1 MGLLLLFFLIFI
13 LFSSNPF
20 DRVFPVPLNGRDLNP
35 LLQDPGLIIHPPML
49 YIGYVGTSVPFVF
62 AISVLLHGS
71 INIEWISWLRK
82 WVISSWMFL
91 TIGISLGSWWAYHE
105 LGWGGWWFWDPV
117 ENASFMPWLAITA
130 LLHSLIVSEKRG
142 IFINWSILLSILTF
156 SLSLLGTFL
165 VRSGILVSVHAF
177 ANDPER
183 GLYILIFLTAII
195 GSSLAL
201 YFLKSRNLIFHKQ
214 YSVSSKEFLLLL
226 NNLFLTITTFA
237 ILIGT
242 LYPLVT
248 SSLNLGKISVGAP
261 YFNFIF
267 SALTLPIVFL
277 MSPAIYSSW
286 SKSNHKI
293 LVKKLSYI
301 LFYSIIISYLFLSIY
316 YETDILIV
324 YLAMFLAVFTILS
337 SVIKIFQVSKI
348 SNGKKIIEKIINI
361 PASSLA
367 NLLSHIGIGVLI
379 IGITIS
385 NYYSIQKEIVMNK
398 NSEVMISNVSI
409 KFVDVQTKF
418 SKNYTSQVGI
428 FDAYLD
434 NNYLVSF
441 FPEKRTYSVQKN
453 VMTEA
458 AIDSSLFRDIYL
470 ALGENIGKDSWV
482 VRIYYKPY
490 IQFLWYGVGLMILG
504 GLFGIFGRNKI
515 EKKLL
520 MLHKL
525 SVLPILIFL
534 VILYFLYSGLNKDP
548 TLIPSPL
555 IGKAMPTF
563 SSITLIDN
571 QKINNNDLLG
581 EMHILNVWGSWC
593 YACSIEHKH
602 LIDIYSRGTIKIYGL
617 NYKDNRSS
625 ALEWLK
631 VRGNP
636 YKHNIYDN
644 KGNIAIDFGVYGA
657 PETFLIDKKGII
669 IHKHVGPIDEN
680 YYNKVILPNLK

>member
-1 MGLLLLFFLIFI
+1 MINELGNIFLSISATLSLCMFGIIFLKNSLASDTRLLLCRNFSYITSALIAISFFVLAFAFLTDDFSLRYVANNSNINLESIYKFSAVWGAHEGSILLWVFVMSVWCSLIALFSKNMPKEIVADMLSIMGLLLLFFLIFI

-20 DRVFPVPLNGRDLNP
+20 DRIFPIPSNGRDLNP

-62 AISVLLHGS
+62 AIAILLNEK
-71 INIEWISWLRK
+71 IKIEWISWLRK

-91 TIGISLGSWWAYHE
+91 TVGISLGSWWAYHE

-183 GLYILIFLTAII
+183 GLYILLFLTIII
-195 GSSLAL
+195 GSSLTL
-201 YFLKSRNLIFHKQ
+201 YFLKSKSLIFYKE

-267 SALTLPIVFL
+267 AALTLPIVFL
-277 MSPAIYSSW
+277 MSPAIFSTW
-286 SKSNHKI
+286 NKSNYKR
-293 LVKKLSYI
+293 LVKKLGFI
-301 LFYSIIISYLFLSIY
+301 LFYSIIIAYVFLNIY
-316 YETDILIV
+316 YDSDIFIV
-324 YLAMFLAVFTILS
+324 CLAIALAIFTILS
-337 SVIKIFQVSKI
+337 SVLKIYQVSKI
-348 SNGKKIIEKIINI
+348 SDGKKIIQKICNI
-361 PASSLA
+361 PSSSLS

-379 IGITIS
+379 IGITVS
-385 NYYSIQKEIVMNK
+385 NYYSIHKEIVMNK
-398 NSEVMISNVSI
+398 NSEITIKDVSI
-409 KFVDVQTKF
+409 KFIDVQTKL
-418 SKNYTSQVGI
+418 SKNYSSQVGV
-428 FDAYLD
+428 FDAYQD
-434 NNYLVSF
+434 NNYFISF
-441 FPEKRTYSVQKN
+441 FPEKRTYNIQKN
-453 VMTEA
+453 IMTEA
-458 AIDSSLFRDIYL
+458 AIDSNLFRDIYV
-470 ALGENIGKDSWV
+470 ALGEKIGIDSWV

-515 EKKLL
+515 VKKL
-520 MLHKL
+520 
-525 SVLPILIFL
+525 
-534 VILYFLYSGLNKDP
+534 
-548 TLIPSPL
+548 T
-555 IGKAMPTF
+555 
-563 SSITLIDN
+563 
-571 QKINNNDLLG
+571 
-581 EMHILNVWGSWC
+581 NV
-593 YACSIEHKH
+593 K
-602 LIDIYSRGTIKIYGL
+602 
-617 NYKDNRSS
+617 
-625 ALEWLK
+625 
-631 VRGNP
+631 
-636 YKHNIYDN
+636 
-644 KGNIAIDFGVYGA
+644 
-657 PETFLIDKKGII
+657 
-669 IHKHVGPIDEN
+669 
-680 YYNKVILPNLK
+680 

>member
-1 MGLLLLFFLIFI
+1 MINELGNIFLSISATLSLCMFGIIFLKNRLASDTRLLLCRNFSYITSVLIAISFFVLAYAFLTDDFSLRYVANNSNINLESIYKFSAVWGAHEGSILLWVFVMSIWCSLIAIFSKSMPKVIVADMLSIMGLLLLFFLIFI

-20 DRVFPVPLNGRDLNP
+20 DRIFPIPSNGRDLNP

-62 AISVLLHGS
+62 AIAILLNEK
-71 INIEWISWLRK
+71 IKIEWISWLRK

-91 TIGISLGSWWAYHE
+91 TVGISLGSWWAYYE

-183 GLYILIFLTAII
+183 GLYILLFLTIII
-195 GSSLAL
+195 GSSLTL
-201 YFLKSRNLIFHKQ
+201 YFLKSKSLIFYKE

-267 SALTLPIVFL
+267 AALTLPIVFL
-277 MSPAIYSSW
+277 MSPAIFSSW
-286 SKSNHKI
+286 SKSNYKR
-293 LVKKLSYI
+293 LVKKLGFI
-301 LFYSIIISYLFLSIY
+301 LFYSIIIAYVFLNIY
-316 YETDILIV
+316 YDSDIFIV
-324 YLAMFLAVFTILS
+324 CLAIALAIFTILS
-337 SVIKIFQVSKI
+337 SVLKIYQVSKI
-348 SNGKKIIEKIINI
+348 SDGKKIIQKICNI
-361 PASSLA
+361 PSSSLS

-379 IGITIS
+379 IGITVS
-385 NYYSIQKEIVMNK
+385 NYYSIHKEIVMNK
-398 NSEVMISNVSI
+398 NSEITIKDVSI
-409 KFVDVQTKF
+409 KFVDVQTKL
-418 SKNYTSQVGI
+418 SKNYSSQVGV
-428 FDAYLD
+428 FDAYQD
-434 NNYLVSF
+434 NNYFISF
-441 FPEKRTYSVQKN
+441 FPEKRTYNIQKN
-453 VMTEA
+453 IMTEA
-458 AIDSSLFRDIYL
+458 AIDSNLFRDIYV
-470 ALGENIGKDSWV
+470 ALGENIGIDSWV

-515 EKKLL
+515 VKKL
-520 MLHKL
+520 
-525 SVLPILIFL
+525 
-534 VILYFLYSGLNKDP
+534 
-548 TLIPSPL
+548 T
-555 IGKAMPTF
+555 
-563 SSITLIDN
+563 
-571 QKINNNDLLG
+571 
-581 EMHILNVWGSWC
+581 NV
-593 YACSIEHKH
+593 
-602 LIDIYSRGTIKIYGL
+602 T
-617 NYKDNRSS
+617 
-625 ALEWLK
+625 
-631 VRGNP
+631 
-636 YKHNIYDN
+636 
-644 KGNIAIDFGVYGA
+644 
-657 PETFLIDKKGII
+657 
-669 IHKHVGPIDEN
+669 
-680 YYNKVILPNLK
+680 

>member
-1 MGLLLLFFLIFI
+1 MINELGNIFLSISATLSLCMFGIIFLKNSLASDTRLLLCRNFSYITSALIAISFFVLAFAFLTDDFSLRYVANNSNINLESIYKFSAVWGAHEGSILLWVFVMSVWCSLIAIFSKNMPKAIVADMLSIMGLLLLFFLIFI

-20 DRVFPVPLNGRDLNP
+20 DRIFPIPSNGRDLNP

-62 AISVLLHGS
+62 AIAILLNEK
-71 INIEWISWLRK
+71 IKIEWISWLRK

-91 TIGISLGSWWAYHE
+91 TVGISLGSWWAYHE

-183 GLYILIFLTAII
+183 GLYILLFLTIII
-195 GSSLAL
+195 GSSLTL
-201 YFLKSRNLIFHKQ
+201 YFLKSKSLIFYKE

-267 SALTLPIVFL
+267 AALTLPIVFL
-277 MSPAIYSSW
+277 MSPAIFSTW
-286 SKSNHKI
+286 SKSNYKR
-293 LVKKLSYI
+293 LVKKLGFI
-301 LFYSIIISYLFLSIY
+301 LFYSIIIAYVFLNIY
-316 YETDILIV
+316 YDSDIFIV
-324 YLAMFLAVFTILS
+324 CLAIALAIFTILS
-337 SVIKIFQVSKI
+337 SVLKIYQVSKI
-348 SNGKKIIEKIINI
+348 SDGKKIIQKICNI
-361 PASSLA
+361 PSSSLS

-379 IGITIS
+379 IGITVS
-385 NYYSIQKEIVMNK
+385 NYYSIHKEIVMNK
-398 NSEVMISNVSI
+398 NSEITIKDVSI
-409 KFVDVQTKF
+409 KFIDVQTKL
-418 SKNYTSQVGI
+418 SKNYSSQVGV
-428 FDAYLD
+428 FDAYQD
-434 NNYLVSF
+434 NNYFISF
-441 FPEKRTYSVQKN
+441 FPEKRTYNIQKN
-453 VMTEA
+453 IMTEA
-458 AIDSSLFRDIYL
+458 AIDSNLFRDIYV
-470 ALGENIGKDSWV
+470 ALGEKIGIDSWV

-515 EKKLL
+515 VKKL
-520 MLHKL
+520 
-525 SVLPILIFL
+525 
-534 VILYFLYSGLNKDP
+534 
-548 TLIPSPL
+548 T
-555 IGKAMPTF
+555 
-563 SSITLIDN
+563 
-571 QKINNNDLLG
+571 
-581 EMHILNVWGSWC
+581 NV
-593 YACSIEHKH
+593 K
-602 LIDIYSRGTIKIYGL
+602 
-617 NYKDNRSS
+617 
-625 ALEWLK
+625 
-631 VRGNP
+631 
-636 YKHNIYDN
+636 
-644 KGNIAIDFGVYGA
+644 
-657 PETFLIDKKGII
+657 
-669 IHKHVGPIDEN
+669 
-680 YYNKVILPNLK
+680 

>member
-1 MGLLLLFFLIFI
+1 MINELGNIFLSISATLSLCMFGIIFLKNRLASDARLLLCRNFSYITSTLIAISFFVLAYAFLTDDFSLRYVANNSNINLESIYKFSAVWGAHEGSILLWVFVMSVWCSLIAIFSKSMPKAIVADMLSIMGLLLLFFLIFI

-20 DRVFPVPLNGRDLNP
+20 DRIFPIPSNGRDLNP

-62 AISVLLHGS
+62 AIAILLNEK
-71 INIEWISWLRK
+71 IKIEWISWLRK

-91 TIGISLGSWWAYHE
+91 TVGISLGSWWAYHE

-183 GLYILIFLTAII
+183 GLYILLFLTIII
-195 GSSLAL
+195 GSSLTL
-201 YFLKSRNLIFHKQ
+201 YFLKSKSLIFYKE

-267 SALTLPIVFL
+267 AALTLPIVFL
-277 MSPAIYSSW
+277 MSPAIFSSW
-286 SKSNHKI
+286 SKSNYKR
-293 LVKKLSYI
+293 LVKKLGFI
-301 LFYSIIISYLFLSIY
+301 LFYSIIIAYVFLNIY
-316 YETDILIV
+316 YDSDIFIV
-324 YLAMFLAVFTILS
+324 CLAIALAIFTILS
-337 SVIKIFQVSKI
+337 SVLKIYQVSKI
-348 SNGKKIIEKIINI
+348 SDGKKIIQKICNI
-361 PASSLA
+361 PSSSLS

-379 IGITIS
+379 IGITVS
-385 NYYSIQKEIVMNK
+385 NYYSIHKEIVMNK
-398 NSEVMISNVSI
+398 NSEITIKDVSI
-409 KFVDVQTKF
+409 KFVDVQTKL
-418 SKNYTSQVGI
+418 SKNYSSQVGV
-428 FDAYLD
+428 FDAYQD
-434 NNYLVSF
+434 NNYFISF
-441 FPEKRTYSVQKN
+441 FPEKRTYNIQKN
-453 VMTEA
+453 IMTEA
-458 AIDSSLFRDIYL
+458 AIDSNLFRDIYV
-470 ALGENIGKDSWV
+470 ALGENIGIDSWV

-515 EKKLL
+515 VKKL
-520 MLHKL
+520 
-525 SVLPILIFL
+525 
-534 VILYFLYSGLNKDP
+534 
-548 TLIPSPL
+548 T
-555 IGKAMPTF
+555 
-563 SSITLIDN
+563 
-571 QKINNNDLLG
+571 
-581 EMHILNVWGSWC
+581 NV
-593 YACSIEHKH
+593 
-602 LIDIYSRGTIKIYGL
+602 T
-617 NYKDNRSS
+617 
-625 ALEWLK
+625 
-631 VRGNP
+631 
-636 YKHNIYDN
+636 
-644 KGNIAIDFGVYGA
+644 
-657 PETFLIDKKGII
+657 
-669 IHKHVGPIDEN
+669 
-680 YYNKVILPNLK
+680 

>member
-1 MGLLLLFFLIFI
+1 MINELGNIFLSISATLSLCMFGIIFLKNSLASDTRLLLCRNFSYITSALIAISFFVLAFAFLTDDFSLRYVANNSNINLESIYKFSAVWGAHEGSILLWVFVMSVWCSLIAIFSKNMPKAIVADMLSIMGLLLLFFLIFI

-20 DRVFPVPLNGRDLNP
+20 DRIFPIPSNGRDLNP

-62 AISVLLHGS
+62 AIAILLNEK
-71 INIEWISWLRK
+71 IKIEWISWLRK

-91 TIGISLGSWWAYHE
+91 TVGISLGSWWAYHE

-183 GLYILIFLTAII
+183 GLYILLFLTIII
-195 GSSLAL
+195 GSSLTL
-201 YFLKSRNLIFHKQ
+201 YFLKSKSLIFYKE

-267 SALTLPIVFL
+267 AALTLPIVFL
-277 MSPAIYSSW
+277 MSPAIFSAW
-286 SKSNHKI
+286 SKSNYKR
-293 LVKKLSYI
+293 LVKKLGFI
-301 LFYSIIISYLFLSIY
+301 LFYSIIIAYVFLNIY
-316 YETDILIV
+316 YDSDIFIV
-324 YLAMFLAVFTILS
+324 CLAIALAIFTILS
-337 SVIKIFQVSKI
+337 SVLKIYQVSKI
-348 SNGKKIIEKIINI
+348 SDGKKIIQKICNI
-361 PASSLA
+361 PSSSLS

-379 IGITIS
+379 IGITVS
-385 NYYSIQKEIVMNK
+385 NYYSIHKEIVMNK
-398 NSEVMISNVSI
+398 NSEITIKDVSI
-409 KFVDVQTKF
+409 KFIDVQTKL
-418 SKNYTSQVGI
+418 SKNYSSQVGV
-428 FDAYLD
+428 FDAYQD
-434 NNYLVSF
+434 NNYFISF
-441 FPEKRTYSVQKN
+441 FPEKRTYNIQKN
-453 VMTEA
+453 IMTEA
-458 AIDSSLFRDIYL
+458 AIDSNLFRDIYV
-470 ALGENIGKDSWV
+470 ALGENIGIDSWV

-515 EKKLL
+515 VKKL
-520 MLHKL
+520 
-525 SVLPILIFL
+525 
-534 VILYFLYSGLNKDP
+534 
-548 TLIPSPL
+548 T
-555 IGKAMPTF
+555 
-563 SSITLIDN
+563 
-571 QKINNNDLLG
+571 
-581 EMHILNVWGSWC
+581 NV
-593 YACSIEHKH
+593 
-602 LIDIYSRGTIKIYGL
+602 T
-617 NYKDNRSS
+617 
-625 ALEWLK
+625 
-631 VRGNP
+631 
-636 YKHNIYDN
+636 
-644 KGNIAIDFGVYGA
+644 
-657 PETFLIDKKGII
+657 
-669 IHKHVGPIDEN
+669 
-680 YYNKVILPNLK
+680 

>member
-1 MGLLLLFFLIFI
+1 MINELGNIFLSISATLSLCMFGIIFLKNRLASDARLLLCRNFSYITSTLIAISFFVLAYAFLTDDFSLRYVANNSNINLESIYKFSAVWGAHEGSILLWVFVMSVWCSLIAIFSKSMPKAIVADMLSIMGLLLLFFLIFI

-20 DRVFPVPLNGRDLNP
+20 DRIFPIPSNGRDLNP

-62 AISVLLHGS
+62 AIAILLNEK
-71 INIEWISWLRK
+71 IKIEWISWLRK

-91 TIGISLGSWWAYHE
+91 TVGISLGSWWAYHE

-183 GLYILIFLTAII
+183 GLYILLFLTIII
-195 GSSLAL
+195 GSSLTL
-201 YFLKSRNLIFHKQ
+201 YFLKSKSLIFYKE

-267 SALTLPIVFL
+267 AALTLPIVFL
-277 MSPAIYSSW
+277 MSPAIFSSW
-286 SKSNHKI
+286 SKSNHKR
-293 LVKKLSYI
+293 LVKKLGFI
-301 LFYSIIISYLFLSIY
+301 LFYSIIIAYVFLNIY
-316 YETDILIV
+316 YDSDIFIV
-324 YLAMFLAVFTILS
+324 CLAIALAIFTILS
-337 SVIKIFQVSKI
+337 SVLKIYQVSKI
-348 SNGKKIIEKIINI
+348 SDGKKIIQKICNI
-361 PASSLA
+361 PSSSLS

-379 IGITIS
+379 IGITVS
-385 NYYSIQKEIVMNK
+385 NYYSIHKEIVMNK
-398 NSEVMISNVSI
+398 NSEITIKDVSI
-409 KFVDVQTKF
+409 KFVDVQTKL
-418 SKNYTSQVGI
+418 SKNYSSQVGV
-428 FDAYLD
+428 FDAYQD
-434 NNYLVSF
+434 NNYFISF
-441 FPEKRTYSVQKN
+441 FPEKRTYNIQKN
-453 VMTEA
+453 IMTEA
-458 AIDSSLFRDIYL
+458 AIDSNLFRDIYV
-470 ALGENIGKDSWV
+470 ALGENIGIDSWV

-515 EKKLL
+515 VKKL
-520 MLHKL
+520 
-525 SVLPILIFL
+525 
-534 VILYFLYSGLNKDP
+534 
-548 TLIPSPL
+548 T
-555 IGKAMPTF
+555 
-563 SSITLIDN
+563 
-571 QKINNNDLLG
+571 
-581 EMHILNVWGSWC
+581 NV
-593 YACSIEHKH
+593 
-602 LIDIYSRGTIKIYGL
+602 T
-617 NYKDNRSS
+617 
-625 ALEWLK
+625 
-631 VRGNP
+631 
-636 YKHNIYDN
+636 
-644 KGNIAIDFGVYGA
+644 
-657 PETFLIDKKGII
+657 
-669 IHKHVGPIDEN
+669 
-680 YYNKVILPNLK
+680 

>member
-1 MGLLLLFFLIFI
+1 MINELGNIFLSISATLSLCMFGIIFLKNSLASDTRLLLCRNFSYITSALIAISFFVLAFAFLTDDFSLRYVANNSNINLESIYKFSAVWGAHEGSILLWVFVMSVWCSLIAIFSKSMPKAIVADMLSIMGLLLLFFLIFI

-20 DRVFPVPLNGRDLNP
+20 DRIFPIPSNGRDLNP

-62 AISVLLHGS
+62 AIAILLNEK
-71 INIEWISWLRK
+71 IKIEWISWLRK

-91 TIGISLGSWWAYHE
+91 TVGISLGSWWAYHE

-183 GLYILIFLTAII
+183 GLYILLFLTIII
-195 GSSLAL
+195 GSSLTL
-201 YFLKSRNLIFHKQ
+201 YFLKSKSLIFYKE

-267 SALTLPIVFL
+267 AALTLPIVFL
-277 MSPAIYSSW
+277 MSPAIFSTW
-286 SKSNHKI
+286 SKSNYKR
-293 LVKKLSYI
+293 LVKKLGFI
-301 LFYSIIISYLFLSIY
+301 LFYSIIIAYVFLNIY
-316 YETDILIV
+316 YDSDIFIV
-324 YLAMFLAVFTILS
+324 CLAIALAIFTILS
-337 SVIKIFQVSKI
+337 SVLKIYQVSKI
-348 SNGKKIIEKIINI
+348 SDGKKIIQKICNI
-361 PASSLA
+361 PSSSLS

-379 IGITIS
+379 IGITVS
-385 NYYSIQKEIVMNK
+385 NYYSIHKEIVMNK
-398 NSEVMISNVSI
+398 NSEITIKDVSI
-409 KFVDVQTKF
+409 KFIDVQTKL
-418 SKNYTSQVGI
+418 SKNYSSQVGV
-428 FDAYLD
+428 FDAYQD
-434 NNYLVSF
+434 NNYFISF
-441 FPEKRTYSVQKN
+441 FPEKRTYNIQKN
-453 VMTEA
+453 IMTEA
-458 AIDSSLFRDIYL
+458 AIDSNLFRDIYV
-470 ALGENIGKDSWV
+470 ALGEKIGIDSWV

-515 EKKLL
+515 VKKL
-520 MLHKL
+520 
-525 SVLPILIFL
+525 
-534 VILYFLYSGLNKDP
+534 
-548 TLIPSPL
+548 T
-555 IGKAMPTF
+555 
-563 SSITLIDN
+563 
-571 QKINNNDLLG
+571 
-581 EMHILNVWGSWC
+581 NV
-593 YACSIEHKH
+593 K
-602 LIDIYSRGTIKIYGL
+602 
-617 NYKDNRSS
+617 
-625 ALEWLK
+625 
-631 VRGNP
+631 
-636 YKHNIYDN
+636 
-644 KGNIAIDFGVYGA
+644 
-657 PETFLIDKKGII
+657 
-669 IHKHVGPIDEN
+669 
-680 YYNKVILPNLK
+680 

>member
-1 MGLLLLFFLIFI
+1 MINELGNIFLSISATLSLCMFGIIFLKNRLASDTRLLLCRNFSYITSVLIAISFFVLAYAFLTDDFSLRYVANNSNINLESIYKFSAVWGAHEGSILLWVFVMSVWCSLIAIFSKSMPKAIVADMLSIMGLLLLFFLIFI

-20 DRVFPVPLNGRDLNP
+20 DRIFPIPSNGRDLNP

-62 AISVLLHGS
+62 AIAILLNEK
-71 INIEWISWLRK
+71 IKIEWISWLRK

-91 TIGISLGSWWAYHE
+91 TVGISLGSWWAYHE

-183 GLYILIFLTAII
+183 GLYILLFLTIII
-195 GSSLAL
+195 GSSLTL
-201 YFLKSRNLIFHKQ
+201 YFLKSKSLIFYKE

-267 SALTLPIVFL
+267 AALTLPIVFL
-277 MSPAIYSSW
+277 MSPAIFSSW
-286 SKSNHKI
+286 SKSNYKR
-293 LVKKLSYI
+293 LVKKLGFI
-301 LFYSIIISYLFLSIY
+301 LFYSIIIAYVFLNIY
-316 YETDILIV
+316 YDSDIFIV
-324 YLAMFLAVFTILS
+324 CLAIALAIFTILS
-337 SVIKIFQVSKI
+337 SVLKIYQVSKI
-348 SNGKKIIEKIINI
+348 SDGKKIIQKICNI
-361 PASSLA
+361 PSSSLS

-379 IGITIS
+379 IGITVS
-385 NYYSIQKEIVMNK
+385 NYYSIHKEIVMNK
-398 NSEVMISNVSI
+398 NSEITIKDVSI
-409 KFVDVQTKF
+409 KFVDVQTKL
-418 SKNYTSQVGI
+418 SRNYSSQVGV
-428 FDAYLD
+428 FDAYQD
-434 NNYLVSF
+434 NNYFISF
-441 FPEKRTYSVQKN
+441 FPEKRTYNIQKN
-453 VMTEA
+453 IMTEA
-458 AIDSSLFRDIYL
+458 AIDSNLFRDIYV
-470 ALGENIGKDSWV
+470 ALGENIGIDSWV

-515 EKKLL
+515 VKKL
-520 MLHKL
+520 
-525 SVLPILIFL
+525 
-534 VILYFLYSGLNKDP
+534 
-548 TLIPSPL
+548 T
-555 IGKAMPTF
+555 
-563 SSITLIDN
+563 
-571 QKINNNDLLG
+571 
-581 EMHILNVWGSWC
+581 NV
-593 YACSIEHKH
+593 
-602 LIDIYSRGTIKIYGL
+602 T
-617 NYKDNRSS
+617 
-625 ALEWLK
+625 
-631 VRGNP
+631 
-636 YKHNIYDN
+636 
-644 KGNIAIDFGVYGA
+644 
-657 PETFLIDKKGII
+657 
-669 IHKHVGPIDEN
+669 
-680 YYNKVILPNLK
+680 

>member
-1 MGLLLLFFLIFI
+1 MINELGNIFLSISATLSLCMFGIIFLKNSLASDTRLLLCRNFSYITSALIAISFFVLAFAFLTDDFSLRYVANNSNINLESIYKFSAVWGAHEGSILLWVFVMSVWCSLIAIFSKNMPKAIVADMLSIMGLLLLFFLIFI

-20 DRVFPVPLNGRDLNP
+20 DRIFPIPSNGRDLNP

-62 AISVLLHGS
+62 AIAILLNEK
-71 INIEWISWLRK
+71 IKIEWISWLRK

-91 TIGISLGSWWAYHE
+91 TVGISLGSWWAYHE

-183 GLYILIFLTAII
+183 GLYILLFLTIII
-195 GSSLAL
+195 GSSLTL
-201 YFLKSRNLIFHKQ
+201 YFLKSKSLIFYKE

-267 SALTLPIVFL
+267 AALTLPIVFL
-277 MSPAIYSSW
+277 MSPAIFSTW
-286 SKSNHKI
+286 SKSNYKR
-293 LVKKLSYI
+293 LVKKLGFI
-301 LFYSIIISYLFLSIY
+301 LFYSIIIAYVFLNIY
-316 YETDILIV
+316 YDSDIFIV
-324 YLAMFLAVFTILS
+324 CLAIALAIFTILS
-337 SVIKIFQVSKI
+337 SVLKIYQVSKI
-348 SNGKKIIEKIINI
+348 SDGKKIIQKICNI
-361 PASSLA
+361 PSSSLS

-379 IGITIS
+379 IGITVS
-385 NYYSIQKEIVMNK
+385 NYYSIHKEIVMNK
-398 NSEVMISNVSI
+398 NSEITIKDVSI
-409 KFVDVQTKF
+409 KFIDVQTKL
-418 SKNYTSQVGI
+418 SKNYSSQVGV
-428 FDAYLD
+428 FDAYQD
-434 NNYLVSF
+434 NNYFISF
-441 FPEKRTYSVQKN
+441 FPEKRTYNIQKN
-453 VMTEA
+453 IMTEA
-458 AIDSSLFRDIYL
+458 AIDSNLFRDIYV
-470 ALGENIGKDSWV
+470 ALGENIGIDSWV

-515 EKKLL
+515 VKKL
-520 MLHKL
+520 
-525 SVLPILIFL
+525 
-534 VILYFLYSGLNKDP
+534 
-548 TLIPSPL
+548 T
-555 IGKAMPTF
+555 
-563 SSITLIDN
+563 
-571 QKINNNDLLG
+571 
-581 EMHILNVWGSWC
+581 NV
-593 YACSIEHKH
+593 
-602 LIDIYSRGTIKIYGL
+602 T
-617 NYKDNRSS
+617 
-625 ALEWLK
+625 
-631 VRGNP
+631 
-636 YKHNIYDN
+636 
-644 KGNIAIDFGVYGA
+644 
-657 PETFLIDKKGII
+657 
-669 IHKHVGPIDEN
+669 
-680 YYNKVILPNLK
+680 

>member
-1 MGLLLLFFLIFI
+1 MINELGNIFLSISATLSLCMFGIIFLKNSLASDTRLLLCRNFSYITSALIAISFFVLAFAFLTDDFSLRYVANNSNINLESIYKFSAVWGAHEGSILLWVFVMSVWCSLIAIFSKSMPKAIVADMLSIMGLLLLFFLIFI

-20 DRVFPVPLNGRDLNP
+20 DRIFPIPSNGRDLNP

-62 AISVLLHGS
+62 AIAILLNEK
-71 INIEWISWLRK
+71 IKIEWISWLRK

-91 TIGISLGSWWAYHE
+91 TVGISLGSWWAYHE

-183 GLYILIFLTAII
+183 GLYILLFLTIII
-195 GSSLAL
+195 GSSLTL
-201 YFLKSRNLIFHKQ
+201 YFLKSKSLIFYKE

-267 SALTLPIVFL
+267 AALTLPIVFL
-277 MSPAIYSSW
+277 MSPAIFSAW
-286 SKSNHKI
+286 SKSNYKR
-293 LVKKLSYI
+293 LVKKLGFI
-301 LFYSIIISYLFLSIY
+301 LFYSIIIAYVFLNIY
-316 YETDILIV
+316 YDSDIFIV
-324 YLAMFLAVFTILS
+324 CLAIALAIFTILS
-337 SVIKIFQVSKI
+337 SVLKIYQVSKI
-348 SNGKKIIEKIINI
+348 SDGKKIIQKICNI
-361 PASSLA
+361 PSSSLS

-379 IGITIS
+379 IGITVS
-385 NYYSIQKEIVMNK
+385 NYYSIHKEIVMNK
-398 NSEVMISNVSI
+398 NSEITIKDVSI
-409 KFVDVQTKF
+409 KFIDVQTKL
-418 SKNYTSQVGI
+418 SKNYSSQVGV
-428 FDAYLD
+428 FDAYQD
-434 NNYLVSF
+434 NNYFISF
-441 FPEKRTYSVQKN
+441 FPEKRTYNIQKN
-453 VMTEA
+453 IMTEA
-458 AIDSSLFRDIYL
+458 AIDSNLFRDIYV
-470 ALGENIGKDSWV
+470 ALGENIGIDSWV

-515 EKKLL
+515 VKKL
-520 MLHKL
+520 
-525 SVLPILIFL
+525 
-534 VILYFLYSGLNKDP
+534 
-548 TLIPSPL
+548 T
-555 IGKAMPTF
+555 
-563 SSITLIDN
+563 
-571 QKINNNDLLG
+571 
-581 EMHILNVWGSWC
+581 NV
-593 YACSIEHKH
+593 
-602 LIDIYSRGTIKIYGL
+602 T
-617 NYKDNRSS
+617 
-625 ALEWLK
+625 
-631 VRGNP
+631 
-636 YKHNIYDN
+636 
-644 KGNIAIDFGVYGA
+644 
-657 PETFLIDKKGII
+657 
-669 IHKHVGPIDEN
+669 
-680 YYNKVILPNLK
+680 

>member
-1 MGLLLLFFLIFI
+1 MINELGNIFLSISATLSLCMFGIIFLKNRLASDTRLLLCRNFSYITSTLIAISFFVLAYAFLTDDFSLRYVANNSNINLESIYKFSAVWGAHEGSILLWVFVMSVWCSLIAIFSKSMPKAIVADMLSIMGLLLLFFLIFI

-20 DRVFPVPLNGRDLNP
+20 DRIFPIPVNGRDLNP

-62 AISVLLHGS
+62 AIAILLNEK

-91 TIGISLGSWWAYHE
+91 TVGISLGSWWAYHE

-183 GLYILIFLTAII
+183 GLYILLFLTIII
-195 GSSLAL
+195 GSSLTL
-201 YFLKSRNLIFHKQ
+201 YFLKSKSLIFYKE
-214 YSVSSKEFLLLL
+214 YAISSKEFLLLL

-267 SALTLPIVFL
+267 AALTLPIVFL
-277 MSPAIYSSW
+277 MSPAIFSSW
-286 SKSNHKI
+286 SKSNYKSLI
-293 LVKKLSYI
+293 KKLGLI
-301 LFYSIIISYLFLSIY
+301 LFYSIIITYIFLNIY
-316 YETDILIV
+316 YESDIFIV
-324 YLAMFLAVFTILS
+324 CLAIALAIFTILS
-337 SVIKIFQVSKI
+337 SLLRIYQVSNI
-348 SNGKKIIEKIINI
+348 SNGKRIMQKILSI
-361 PASSLA
+361 PSSYLS

-379 IGITIS
+379 IGITVS
-385 NYYSIQKEIVMNK
+385 NYYSIHKEIVMTK
-398 NSEVMISNVSI
+398 NSEITINDVSI
-409 KFVDVQTKF
+409 KFVDVQTKL
-418 SKNYTSQVGI
+418 SKNYSSQVGV

-434 NNYLVSF
+434 NNYFISF
-441 FPEKRTYSVQKN
+441 FPEKRTYNIQKN
-453 VMTEA
+453 IMTEA
-458 AIDSSLFRDIYL
+458 AIDSDLFRDIYV

-504 GLFGIFGRNKI
+504 GLFGIFGRNKR
-515 EKKLL
+515 EKKLT
-520 MLHKL
+520 
-525 SVLPILIFL
+525 
-534 VILYFLYSGLNKDP
+534 N
-548 TLIPSPL
+548 
-555 IGKAMPTF
+555 A
-563 SSITLIDN
+563 
-571 QKINNNDLLG
+571 
-581 EMHILNVWGSWC
+581 
-593 YACSIEHKH
+593 A
-602 LIDIYSRGTIKIYGL
+602 
-617 NYKDNRSS
+617 
-625 ALEWLK
+625 
-631 VRGNP
+631 
-636 YKHNIYDN
+636 
-644 KGNIAIDFGVYGA
+644 
-657 PETFLIDKKGII
+657 
-669 IHKHVGPIDEN
+669 
-680 YYNKVILPNLK
+680 

>member
-1 MGLLLLFFLIFI
+1 MINELGNIFLSISATLSLCMFGIIFLKNRLASDARLLLCRNFSYITSTLIAISFFVLAYAFLTDDFSLRYVANNSNINLESIYKFSAVWGAHEGSILLWVFVMSVWCSLIAIFSKSMPKAIVADMLSIMGLLLLFFLIFI

-20 DRVFPVPLNGRDLNP
+20 DRIFPIPSNGRDLNP

-62 AISVLLHGS
+62 AIAVLLNEK
-71 INIEWISWLRK
+71 IKIEWISWLRK

-91 TIGISLGSWWAYHE
+91 TVGISLGSWWAYHE

-183 GLYILIFLTAII
+183 GLYILLFLTTII
-195 GSSLAL
+195 GSSLTL
-201 YFLKSRNLIFHKQ
+201 YFLKSKSLIFYKE

-267 SALTLPIVFL
+267 AALTLPIVFL
-277 MSPAIYSSW
+277 MSPAIFSSW
-286 SKSNHKI
+286 SKSNYKR
-293 LVKKLSYI
+293 LVKKLGFI
-301 LFYSIIISYLFLSIY
+301 LFYSIIIAYVFLNIY
-316 YETDILIV
+316 YDSDIFIV
-324 YLAMFLAVFTILS
+324 CLAIALAIFTILS
-337 SVIKIFQVSKI
+337 SVLKIYQVSKI
-348 SNGKKIIEKIINI
+348 SDGKKIIQKICNI
-361 PASSLA
+361 PSSSLS

-379 IGITIS
+379 IGITVS
-385 NYYSIQKEIVMNK
+385 NYYSIHKEIVMNK
-398 NSEVMISNVSI
+398 NSEIIIKDVSI
-409 KFVDVQTKF
+409 KFVDVQTKL
-418 SKNYTSQVGI
+418 SKNYSSQVGV
-428 FDAYLD
+428 FDAYQD
-434 NNYLVSF
+434 NNYFISF
-441 FPEKRTYSVQKN
+441 FPEKRTYNIQKN
-453 VMTEA
+453 IMTEA
-458 AIDSSLFRDIYL
+458 AIDSNLFRDIYV
-470 ALGENIGKDSWV
+470 ALGENIGIDSWV

-515 EKKLL
+515 VKKL
-520 MLHKL
+520 
-525 SVLPILIFL
+525 
-534 VILYFLYSGLNKDP
+534 
-548 TLIPSPL
+548 T
-555 IGKAMPTF
+555 
-563 SSITLIDN
+563 
-571 QKINNNDLLG
+571 
-581 EMHILNVWGSWC
+581 NV
-593 YACSIEHKH
+593 
-602 LIDIYSRGTIKIYGL
+602 T
-617 NYKDNRSS
+617 
-625 ALEWLK
+625 
-631 VRGNP
+631 
-636 YKHNIYDN
+636 
-644 KGNIAIDFGVYGA
+644 
-657 PETFLIDKKGII
+657 
-669 IHKHVGPIDEN
+669 
-680 YYNKVILPNLK
+680 

>member
-1 MGLLLLFFLIFI
+1 MINELGNIFLSISATLSLCMFGIIFLKNRLASDARLLLCRNFSYITSTLIAISFFVLAYAFLTDDFSLRYVANNSNINLESIYKFSAVWGAHEGSILLWVFVMSIWCSLIAIFSKSMPKAIVADMLSIMGLLLLFFLIFI

-20 DRVFPVPLNGRDLNP
+20 DRIFPIPSNGRDLNP

-62 AISVLLHGS
+62 AIAILLNEK
-71 INIEWISWLRK
+71 IKIEWISWLRT

-91 TIGISLGSWWAYHE
+91 TVGISLGSWWAYHE

-183 GLYILIFLTAII
+183 GLYILLFLTTII
-195 GSSLAL
+195 GSSLTL
-201 YFLKSRNLIFHKQ
+201 YFLKSKSLIFYKE

-267 SALTLPIVFL
+267 AALTLPIVFL
-277 MSPAIYSSW
+277 MSPAIFSSW
-286 SKSNHKI
+286 SKSNYKR
-293 LVKKLSYI
+293 LVKKLGFI
-301 LFYSIIISYLFLSIY
+301 LFYSIIIAYVFLNIY
-316 YETDILIV
+316 YDSDIFIV
-324 YLAMFLAVFTILS
+324 CLAIALAIFTILS
-337 SVIKIFQVSKI
+337 SVLKIYQVSKI
-348 SNGKKIIEKIINI
+348 SDGKKIIQKICNI
-361 PASSLA
+361 PSSSLS

-379 IGITIS
+379 IGITVS
-385 NYYSIQKEIVMNK
+385 NYYSIHKEIVMNK
-398 NSEVMISNVSI
+398 NSEITIKDVSI
-409 KFVDVQTKF
+409 KFVDVQTKL
-418 SKNYTSQVGI
+418 SKNYSSQVGV
-428 FDAYLD
+428 FDAYQD
-434 NNYLVSF
+434 NNYFISF
-441 FPEKRTYSVQKN
+441 FPEKRTYNIQKN
-453 VMTEA
+453 IMTEA
-458 AIDSSLFRDIYL
+458 AIDSNLFRDIYV
-470 ALGENIGKDSWV
+470 ALGENIGIDSWV

-515 EKKLL
+515 VKKL
-520 MLHKL
+520 
-525 SVLPILIFL
+525 
-534 VILYFLYSGLNKDP
+534 
-548 TLIPSPL
+548 T
-555 IGKAMPTF
+555 
-563 SSITLIDN
+563 
-571 QKINNNDLLG
+571 
-581 EMHILNVWGSWC
+581 NV
-593 YACSIEHKH
+593 
-602 LIDIYSRGTIKIYGL
+602 T
-617 NYKDNRSS
+617 
-625 ALEWLK
+625 
-631 VRGNP
+631 
-636 YKHNIYDN
+636 
-644 KGNIAIDFGVYGA
+644 
-657 PETFLIDKKGII
+657 
-669 IHKHVGPIDEN
+669 
-680 YYNKVILPNLK
+680 

>member
-1 MGLLLLFFLIFI
+1 
-13 LFSSNPF
+13 
-20 DRVFPVPLNGRDLNP
+20 
-35 LLQDPGLIIHPPML
+35 ML

-515 EKKLL
+515 EKK
-520 MLHKL
+520 
-525 SVLPILIFL
+525 
-534 VILYFLYSGLNKDP
+534 
-548 TLIPSPL
+548 
-555 IGKAMPTF
+555 
-563 SSITLIDN
+563 ITN
-571 QKINNNDLLG
+571 A
-581 EMHILNVWGSWC
+581 S
-593 YACSIEHKH
+593 
-602 LIDIYSRGTIKIYGL
+602 
-617 NYKDNRSS
+617 
-625 ALEWLK
+625 
-631 VRGNP
+631 
-636 YKHNIYDN
+636 
-644 KGNIAIDFGVYGA
+644 
-657 PETFLIDKKGII
+657 
-669 IHKHVGPIDEN
+669 
-680 YYNKVILPNLK
+680 